1 MQSKIYD
8 IYDMLKQQMDVKSFV
23 TCQVKMFHRELW
35 SALKGCIAEK
45 SKQFMTVSFRKHNA
59 ERRDDFRFEMPR
71 LYPSGIRSQIW

>member
-23 TCQVKMFHRELW
+23 TCQVKMFHRKLW

-45 SKQFMTVSFRKHNA
+45 SKQFM
-59 ERRDDFRFEMPR
+59 
-71 LYPSGIRSQIW
+71 